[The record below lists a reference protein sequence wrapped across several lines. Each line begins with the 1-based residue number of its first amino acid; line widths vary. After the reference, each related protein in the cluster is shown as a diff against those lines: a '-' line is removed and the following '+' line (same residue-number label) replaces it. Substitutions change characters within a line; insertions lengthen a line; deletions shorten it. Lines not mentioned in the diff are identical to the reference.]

1 MVRMLLLRFPI
12 VQQLKECCPPTV
24 CFVGNGYGNTALHEA
39 CRMGHGAVI
48 NILLEHGADVN
59 AKNHKG
65 STPLHMFCYG
75 NPKAGKY
82 PKQPL

>member
-1 MVRMLLLRFPI
+1 
-12 VQQLKECCPPTV
+12 
-24 CFVGNGYGNTALHEA
+24 
-39 CRMGHGAVI
+39 MGHGAAI

-75 NPKAGKY
+75 NPKAGTY
-82 PKQPL
+82 LVAVTCYILCIYLPLASGLVDGYVYSL